1 LRSGAAYVPSIANV
15 PDSHDTCGADELR
28 RFGSIEID
36 EGSVLQFSH
45 GIIGFPEEREFVLI
59 PHSTTG
65 FLAWL
70 QSVRTPGLALPVVS
84 AHAFGEKYPDVPVEA
99 AAEAAGV
106 GSADDDVALMVVL
119 CAPQGQP
126 ATVNLLAPIVVNA
139 TTRTGAQIVLD
150 GSRFTTRELFIR
162 QAEPEA
168 PKAQAA
174 AE

>member
-1 LRSGAAYVPSIANV
+1 MNIHS
-15 PDSHDTCGADELR
+15 R
-28 RFGSIEID
+28 RFGDIEID
-36 EGSVLQFSH
+36 DESVLQFSQ

-59 PHSTTG
+59 PHSSTG

-84 AHAFGEKYPDVPVEA
+84 AHAFGEKYPDVPVEP

-106 GSADDDVALMVVL
+106 GSTAEDVAVMVVL

-139 TTRTGAQIVLD
+139 TTRTGAQVILD

-162 QAEPEA
+162 QEPEA
-168 PKAQAA
+168 AKAQAA